1 MRRIPTLKWR
11 LAVIIVVAVAATDAA
26 FYAGVK
32 WLSLWPGAAGV
43 FAGACAFAVV
53 WVLSRG
59 TLEPLREMAAA
70 SEAIARGEFATR
82 VDAVSRDEIGRLAAS
97 FNRMAV
103 ELEQTDRLRRE
114 LVANVSHEL
123 RTPIAALQAK
133 LENIADGVEAPDPD
147 TVAVMLA
154 QTERLGR
161 LVRQLLDLS
170 RLEAGTVP
178 LERRRFEVAPM
189 LESAIRESKLAR
201 PDARIDVAVTPQS
214 LQVDA
219 DPERLHQV
227 VANLVENA
235 VRYSPVGS
243 PVAVEASRA
252 NGGIRIA
259 VVDEGPGIAPGEAD
273 RVFERF
279 YRSDR
284 ARSSRD
290 GGAGLGLA
298 IAHWIVDLHGGEI
311 HPEVRDP
318 HGCRMVVTLPQSTT
332 PSARVP

>member
-161 LVRQLLDLS
+161 
-170 RLEAGTVP
+170 
-178 LERRRFEVAPM
+178 
-189 LESAIRESKLAR
+189 
-201 PDARIDVAVTPQS
+201 
-214 LQVDA
+214 
-219 DPERLHQV
+219 
-227 VANLVENA
+227 
-235 VRYSPVGS
+235 
-243 PVAVEASRA
+243 
-252 NGGIRIA
+252 
-259 VVDEGPGIAPGEAD
+259 
-273 RVFERF
+273 
-279 YRSDR
+279 
-284 ARSSRD
+284 
-290 GGAGLGLA
+290 
-298 IAHWIVDLHGGEI
+298 
-311 HPEVRDP
+311 
-318 HGCRMVVTLPQSTT
+318 
-332 PSARVP
+332 